1 MCSFRE
7 NWIHRNFSSKRNF
20 DIKLS
25 KIELSSIR
33 NLIQKACL
41 KSSSKII
48 SKCWILAAFPRSDGR
63 KMSTD
68 KLSQGN
74 VIYLEV
80 QVSRDANSSL
90 GSLGARADKFCHSS
104 HLSIVYCRDS
114 NSCLKLLDSRSKKTF
129 VIFQR
134 GRSRNFKKFIK
145 TTGCSFAVHKWQ
157 LKLYQFTTQVAP
169 PFSEQYLQEGSW
181 QLTEDLIEDQEI
193 HRKKPTCDRLCMS
206 KPLLIRHSK

>member
-1 MCSFRE
+1 MICQIPSYKKCCQDFDWSDCRRMWQNLGKLVRFVIWFDVFCDRWNWFKKLESNPLQKWWHNVEVMCSFRK

-20 DIKLS
+20 DIKSS

-80 QVSRDANSSL
+80 QVEML
-90 GSLGARADKFCHSS
+90 T
-104 HLSIVYCRDS
+104 HL
-114 NSCLKLLDSRSKKTF
+114 
-129 VIFQR
+129 
-134 GRSRNFKKFIK
+134 
-145 TTGCSFAVHKWQ
+145 
-157 LKLYQFTTQVAP
+157 
-169 PFSEQYLQEGSW
+169 
-181 QLTEDLIEDQEI
+181 
-193 HRKKPTCDRLCMS
+193 
-206 KPLLIRHSK
+206 

>member
-1 MCSFRE
+1 MLNSCCVSAFRRAE
-7 NWIHRNFSSKRNF
+7 NVHRQ
-20 DIKLS
+20 IVTG
-25 KIELSSIR
+25 
-33 NLIQKACL
+33 
-41 KSSSKII
+41 
-48 SKCWILAAFPRSDGR
+48 KCHLLGGA
-63 KMSTD
+63 
-68 KLSQGN
+68 
-74 VIYLEV
+74 
-80 QVSRDANSSL
+80 SRDANSSL

-114 NSCLKLLDSRSKKTF
+114 NSCLKLLVSRSKKTF

-181 QLTEDLIEDQEI
+181 QLTEYLIEDQEI
-193 HRKKPTCDRLCMS
+193 HCKKLTCLRLPTLLFENQSLQMDVWEVWLRKIASQFQTS
-206 KPLLIRHSK
+206 YFV

>member
-1 MCSFRE
+1 MICQIPSYKKCCQDFDWSDCRRMWQNLGKLVKFVIRFDVFCDWWNWFKNLESNSLQKWWHNVEIMWSFCE

-41 KSSSKII
+41 KSSSKMI

-80 QVSRDANSSL
+80 QVEML
-90 GSLGARADKFCHSS
+90 T
-104 HLSIVYCRDS
+104 HL
-114 NSCLKLLDSRSKKTF
+114 
-129 VIFQR
+129 
-134 GRSRNFKKFIK
+134 
-145 TTGCSFAVHKWQ
+145 
-157 LKLYQFTTQVAP
+157 
-169 PFSEQYLQEGSW
+169 
-181 QLTEDLIEDQEI
+181 
-193 HRKKPTCDRLCMS
+193 
-206 KPLLIRHSK
+206 

>member
-1 MCSFRE
+1 MKF
-7 NWIHRNFSSKRNF
+7 WH
-20 DIKLS
+20 
-25 KIELSSIR
+25 KIVKNRAIFNSESDP
-33 NLIQKACL
+33 
-41 KSSSKII
+41 KS
-48 SKCWILAAFPRSDGR
+48 
-63 KMSTD
+63 
-68 KLSQGN
+68 LSQILFKNDFKMLNSCCVSAFRRAEN
-74 VIYLEV
+74 VHRQIVTGKCHLLGGA
-80 QVSRDANSSL
+80 SRDANS
-90 GSLGARADKFCHSS
+90 SLGARADKFCHSS

-181 QLTEDLIEDQEI
+181 QLTEDLIGDQEI
-193 HRKKPTCDRLCMS
+193 RSKKPTWT
-206 KPLLIRHSK
+206 IHSQKGVCS